1 MGEARW
7 IYENRGSSIS
17 HLLPNTVYAH
27 IETCCIYLWTHL
39 DIWTIGDISPR
50 FSNCHLTTKA
60 LNAHIWTHGCTK
72 LPHTHIAP
80 SRWSSRCSQRRWHVC
95 PLTFGGTLRPLA
107 LLGGAFYRSSDPQ
120 KAIKLWSW
128 TALFANSQDIWW
140 NSQWSRG
147 ALDRSPSASKKQ
159 PK

>member
-1 MGEARW
+1 MGGRLGGFMRIEARPSPTFCPTLFMHILRHVAY
-7 IYENRGSSIS
+7 IYE
-17 HLLPNTVYAH
+17 H
-27 IETCCIYLWTHL
+27 
-39 DIWTIGDISPR
+39 IWTIGDISPR

-95 PLTFGGTLRPLA
+95 PLTFGGTLRPLP

-128 TALFANSQDIWW
+128 IALFANSQDIWW
-140 NSQWSRG
+140 NSQWSKG
-147 ALDRSPSASKKQ
+147 ALDRSPSASKKR